1 MVFYRGR
8 APSGRKTEWKMNE
21 YKAIE
26 GEASAS
32 TSATPPF
39 YFLYFVVFVSQSCR
53 NPSKGRRLSEVSEF
67 ECILIV
73 DMGCGKS
80 QLAQQIGDSCKC
92 YGFLKLI
99 DHGMSLEEVDEKMS
113 KLEVKFLSLPVEEE
127 LKRYSAQTL
136 SPTDFSRCAVQN
148 QSILGA
154 SGSPFCE
161 FEAYTLDP
169 IISITVSLKF
179 VLAAHV
185 HRVDSLMVVDFNGGF
200 SNKGFKSAPIGFYP
214 KDEHTVF
221 QKTKHIKYSKGGR
234 AENNAQVIYADHE
247 DDATGTM
254 RKDGEDNWRP
264 SDSNF
269 LSLILRIV
277 LLLMVLLIV
286 LSLIVWLMS

>member
-32 TSATPPF
+32 TSATPPPACSTNWR
-39 YFLYFVVFVSQSCR
+39 FLQVLW
-53 NPSKGRRLSEVSEF
+53 LSP
-67 ECILIV
+67 
-73 DMGCGKS
+73 
-80 QLAQQIGDSCKC
+80 
-92 YGFLKLI
+92 
-99 DHGMSLEEVDEKMS
+99 EEVDEKMS

-136 SPTDFSRCAVQN
+136 SPSAFSRCAVQN
-148 QSILGA
+148 QSILRA

-161 FEAYTLDP
+161 FEAYT
-169 IISITVSLKF
+169 
-179 VLAAHV
+179 
-185 HRVDSLMVVDFNGGF
+185 VDSLMVVDFNGGF

-234 AENNAQVIYADHE
+234 AENIRPSHIRRLRRRRNR
-247 DDATGTM
+247 DDEE
-254 RKDGEDNWRP
+254 DGEDNWRP